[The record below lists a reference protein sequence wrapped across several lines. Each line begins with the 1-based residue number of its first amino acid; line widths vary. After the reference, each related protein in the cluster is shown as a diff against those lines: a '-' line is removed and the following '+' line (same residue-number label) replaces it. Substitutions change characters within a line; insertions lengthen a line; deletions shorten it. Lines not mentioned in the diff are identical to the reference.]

1 MVRNVTSLARD
12 PHLLLQIP
20 TQLLSQAY
28 LPGNFILTSFH
39 FYLSVNYPMISKKET
54 RVYYSLFPSRGSL
67 ISISSHT
74 LMPWRVM
81 HLPPYFPRSPHLPRI
96 SAWPSFISSNA
107 MQSENCRRWLFSI
120 FNCASSIVVVHTH
133 SDLDDDT
140 NSCTQGSDVNFIH
153 IGLGWQLNFPKNG
166 EPMGSTNVTLN
177 SGPKH

>member
-1 MVRNVTSLARD
+1 MESDALA
-12 PHLLLQIP
+12 
-20 TQLLSQAY
+20 T
-28 LPGNFILTSFH
+28 
-39 FYLSVNYPMISKKET
+39 
-54 RVYYSLFPSRGSL
+54 LFPT
-67 ISISSHT
+67 ISS
-74 LMPWRVM
+74 
-81 HLPPYFPRSPHLPRI
+81 
-96 SAWPSFISSNA
+96 PSTDLGLAIFISSNA